1 MAISNLETTIDDIE
15 QLIERVRPDNKGKI
29 ILPKAELKQLLD
41 ELKKSIPIEIKRFND
56 KTRELERSKSQEI
69 EKARENAERIMREA
83 NTMRDKLLDENE
95 QVKIAEERATQIINQ
110 ANQKANEIITN
121 SEIQSKNIQEKAMKE
136 YNDSLVYII
145 NYIQTLGQETTEML
159 NNNINVLRNKLNEI
173 MNIRNS
179 LQESIQK
186 RQDIENQKQML
197 YRQNNMNNPY
207 DPNNNFY

>member
-95 QVKIAEERATQIINQ
+95 QVKIAEERANQIINQ

-207 DPNNNFY
+207 DTNNNFY